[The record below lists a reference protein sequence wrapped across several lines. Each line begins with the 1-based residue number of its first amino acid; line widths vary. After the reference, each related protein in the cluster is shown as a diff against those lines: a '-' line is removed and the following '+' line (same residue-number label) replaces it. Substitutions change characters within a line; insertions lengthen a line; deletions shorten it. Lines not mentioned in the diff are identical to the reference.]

1 MDPQELRKM
10 LDLPAEIA
18 VLKQQMTDV
27 RQAMSDIGE
36 NVARIAEMAERQRTH
51 STGLERL
58 FESNDRLNEKLD
70 TEIKACRE
78 LIKVLETDTQNRAQ
92 TLHDNQIKAAWM
104 TRGAVIAGTVL
115 IGVIQWF
122 ALRELDQYE
131 NRLSAI
137 EKRIL
142 QLQDADNSNGHRMG
156 RLEFQVMTIKEKI
169 GDKSATPSE

>member
-27 RQAMSDIGE
+27 RQAMSDIGD

-58 FESNDRLNEKLD
+58 FESNERLNEKLD
-70 TEIKACRE
+70 AEIKACRE
-78 LIKVLETDTQNRAQ
+78 LIKTLENDMQMRSQ

-104 TRGAVIAGTVL
+104 TRGAILAGTVL

-122 ALRELDQYE
+122 ALRELDSNE

-137 EKRIL
+137 EKRIM
-142 QLQDADNSNGHRMG
+142 QLQDADNSFAHRMG
-156 RLEFQVMTIKEKI
+156 RNEFQIMNIKEKI
-169 GDKSATPSE
+169 GDKSAVPSD